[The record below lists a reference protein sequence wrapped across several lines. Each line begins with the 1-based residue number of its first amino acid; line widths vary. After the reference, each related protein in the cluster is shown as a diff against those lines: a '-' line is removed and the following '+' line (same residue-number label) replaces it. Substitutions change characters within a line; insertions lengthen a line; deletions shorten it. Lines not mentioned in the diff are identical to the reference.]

1 MNRLLQSLVSS
12 IRKDKQELIEIKEGM
27 KDSRNQEEMIKRF
40 KKLKKFKDKVSMLE
54 EEEPITRLS
63 EV

>member
-1 MNRLLQSLVSS
+1 
-12 IRKDKQELIEIKEGM
+12 LIEIKEGI

>member
-1 MNRLLQSLVSS
+1 
-12 IRKDKQELIEIKEGM
+12 LIETKEGIQ
-27 KDSRNQEEMIKRF
+27 DSRNQEEMIKRL